1 MTTALSIIVL
11 ITSLVLIVSVGMM
24 ESEQQGLGTIDGT
37 ESLWGAHKGS
47 GKKEMLNKTIIVT
60 SIIFAVALIVMAAL

>member
-11 ITSLVLIVSVGMM
+11 ITSLVLIVAVGMM

-60 SIIFAVALIVMAAL
+60 SIIFVVALIVMAAL

>member
-1 MTTALSIIVL
+1 MTTALSVIVL
-11 ITSLVLIVSVGMM
+11 ITSLVLIVAVGMM

-47 GKKEMLNKTIIVT
+47 GKKEMLNKTIIVA

>member
-11 ITSLVLIVSVGMM
+11 ITSLVLIVAVGMM

>member
-11 ITSLVLIVSVGMM
+11 ITSLVLIAAVGMM

>member
-11 ITSLVLIVSVGMM
+11 ITSIILIVSVGMM

>member
-11 ITSLVLIVSVGMM
+11 ITSIVLIISVGMM

>member
-11 ITSLVLIVSVGMM
+11 ITSLVLIVAVGMM

-60 SIIFAVALIVMAAL
+60 SITFAVALIVMAAL

>member
-11 ITSLVLIVSVGMM
+11 ITSIVLIVSVGMM

>member
-1 MTTALSIIVL
+1 MTTVLSIIVL
-11 ITSLVLIVSVGMM
+11 ITSLVLIVAVGMM

-37 ESLWGAHKGS
+37 ESLWGEHKGS
-47 GKKEMLNKTIIVT
+47 GKKEMLNKTIIVA

>member
-1 MTTALSIIVL
+1 MITALSIIVL
-11 ITSLVLIVSVGMM
+11 ITSLVLIVAVGMM